1 VAVRVRDTGAG
12 LPPELLPNLFDLFV
26 QGDRSLARSRGGLGI
41 GLTIVRRLVEL
52 HGGRVEAHSDGLG
65 LGSEFVIHLP
75 AAPDAVVAPHAGA
88 SAPATAAPSRRI
100 LVVEDQPDAAEV
112 LATVAESWGHEV
124 RVAHDALTALAII
137 DEWLPDVVV
146 SDLGLPRVDGYAFAR
161 ELRDRPGGDAVTMIA
176 LSGYGR
182 EQDKEA
188 AVAAGFDHHLVKPP
202 DLTAL
207 ADLIARAPAGKPRAA
222 RANA

>member
-52 HGGRVEAHSDGLG
+52 HGGRVESHSDGLG

-75 AAPDAVVAPHAGA
+75 AASDALGA
-88 SAPATAAPSRRI
+88 VPPPSVSAPTAAQARRI

-112 LATVAESWGHEV
+112 LATVTESWGHEV
-124 RVAHDALTALAII
+124 RVAHDAVTALAIV
-137 DEWLPDVVV
+137 DAWTPDVVI
-146 SDLGLPRVDGYAFAR
+146 SDLGLPRVDGFTFAR

-188 AVAAGFDHHLVKPP
+188 AVDAGFDHHLVKPP

-207 ADLIARAPAGKPRAA
+207 ADLIARAPAAKPRAA
-222 RANA
+222 RVNA